1 MVQDAV
7 YLNRGVKV
15 AGALL
20 MIATILLVQ
29 SPGVLAQYTPPR
41 RESPTRRQ
49 RSLVE
54 KPQELAQQPSINYL
68 VDG

>member
-1 MVQDAV
+1 MVRDAV
-7 YLNRGVKV
+7 YLSRGVKV

-20 MIATILLVQ
+20 AIATVLLVQ

-54 KPQELAQQPSINYL
+54 KPQELAQKHTINDL
-68 VDG
+68 FEC